1 MKKMISMILV
11 FALSTSA
18 FGAAPNCTAPGFW
31 SSIKLL
37 PDGGFEYS
45 PAQSLCVGQ
54 LVQDNKTQAA
64 QIADYSKA
72 ISLKD
77 LALVNS
83 DARVALWQK
92 SADDE
97 MDRLSK
103 IQADQKKSDWLIFG
117 LGVVTTLGAG
127 WMASKLIKN

>member
-1 MKKMISMILV
+1 MFSVSV
-11 FALSTSA
+11 FA
-18 FGAAPNCTAPGFW
+18 AAPNCSAPGFW

-37 PDGGFEYS
+37 PDGGYEYS

-72 ISLKD
+72 IDLKD
-77 LALVNS
+77 LALQTS
-83 DARVALWQK
+83 DSRVILCQK

-97 MDRLSK
+97 MSRLTTVES
-103 IQADQKKSDWLIFG
+103 DQKKSDYLLFG
-117 LGVVTTLGAG
+117 LGVLTTLGAG
-127 WMASKLIKN
+127 WMASQLIRH

>member
-1 MKKMISMILV
+1 MKRLISMILM
-11 FALSTSA
+11 FMLSTSA
-18 FGAAPNCTAPGFW
+18 FGAAPNCNAPGFW
-31 SSIKLL
+31 STIKPLA
-37 PDGGFEYS
+37 DGGFEYS
-45 PAQSLCVGQ
+45 AAQSLCVGQ

-77 LALVNS
+77 LALTNS

-97 MDRLSK
+97 MDRLNK
-103 IQADQKKSDWLIFG
+103 IETDQKRSDWLIFG